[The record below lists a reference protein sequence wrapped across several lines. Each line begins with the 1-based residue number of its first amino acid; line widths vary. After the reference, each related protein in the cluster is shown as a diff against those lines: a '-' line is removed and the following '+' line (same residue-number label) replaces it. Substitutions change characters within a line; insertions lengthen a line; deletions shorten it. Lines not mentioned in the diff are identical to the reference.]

1 MSLTPFVPLCS
12 LFATIKDMKLFLI
25 SILFS
30 LAGLSLANEK
40 NANPGIN
47 QYYQGT
53 THQEWVGVFEQD
65 GREVY
70 NQRHAVVKALQLK
83 PGLDIADIGAG
94 TGFYSFLFAKEVGP
108 TGKVFAVD
116 IAEDFLNN
124 INRLAKEQKLKN
136 IHTVLSNQKN
146 TLLAPQSIDLAFV
159 CATYHHF
166 EYPQTTLA
174 TIHRAL
180 RPGGKL
186 VIIDFRKQAGESSGW
201 VMSHVRSDKDA
212 VIKEIEHTG
221 FKFESETE
229 LLKSNYFL
237 WFMKK

>member
-1 MSLTPFVPLCS
+1 
-12 LFATIKDMKLFLI
+12 MKRLII

-30 LAGLSLANEK
+30 LAGLSFASEQ

-70 NQRHAVVKALQLK
+70 NQRHAVVKALKLK
-83 PGLDIADIGAG
+83 PGLDVADIGAG

-108 TGKVFAVD
+108 TGKVFAVE
-116 IAEDFLNN
+116 ITEDFLTT
-124 INRLAKEQKLKN
+124 INRLAKEQNLNN
-136 IHTVLSNQKN
+136 IHTVLSNQKD

-229 LLKSNYFL
+229 LLKSNYVL